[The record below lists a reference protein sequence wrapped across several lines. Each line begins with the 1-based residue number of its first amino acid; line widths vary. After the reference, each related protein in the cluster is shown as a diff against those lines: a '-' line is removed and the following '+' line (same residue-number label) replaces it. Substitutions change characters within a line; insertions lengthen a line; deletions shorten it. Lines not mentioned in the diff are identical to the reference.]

1 VPAPGRKDHYLQGE
15 SMKKT
20 PKREMIGFE
29 GKVLLDTLR
38 RLHRRGA
45 TENLRKLIVKTH
57 PADLAWVF
65 RSLPIADQKAIFE
78 VIAHTEL
85 IADFLSELDEAIM
98 VELVEDLPP
107 SYMADVVTSM
117 ASDDAADLLEA
128 LPNDIAV
135 EIRRHME
142 ADDRNEVEELLKYD
156 PQTAGGIMSP
166 DFMYLD
172 EDLTVEE
179 AIQKVQKRSEEKE
192 MVFYLYITHGD
203 GQLTGVLSL
212 RELLMHPMHRQL
224 KNIMNTNVISVTTDT
239 DQEEVAHIVSQ
250 YNLLALPVVDAAF
263 HLVGI
268 ITVDDVIDVI
278 REEATED
285 FLQMAGAGK
294 DNEILLKPLHQ
305 KILLRAPWLFASW
318 VGGIAA
324 MFIVN
329 SFQPELQKVLALASF
344 MPIIAG
350 MGGNIATQSST
361 IVVRGLATGR
371 INMHHFFQIIGKESL
386 VGVALGALFGLLLGL
401 LASFQYENPA
411 YLGLVVGSS
420 VFAVMFMAATV
431 GTIVPMLL
439 KRFNIDA
446 AIATGPFITSTI
458 DVLGISLFFGVAKFL
473 LHI

>member
-1 VPAPGRKDHYLQGE
+1 MEKA
-15 SMKKT
+15 

-45 TENLRKLIVKTH
+45 TENTRKLILKTH

-65 RSLPIADQKAIFE
+65 RSLPLNEQKAIFE
-78 VIAHTEL
+78 IIARTDMV
-85 IADFLSELDEAIM
+85 ADFLSELDESIM

-107 SYMADVVTSM
+107 TFMADVVTNM

-135 EIRRHME
+135 EIRTHMDSE
-142 ADDRNEVEELLKYD
+142 DRNEVEELLKYD
-156 PQTAGGIMSP
+156 PETAGGIMSP

-179 AIQKVQKRSEEKE
+179 AIKKVQKRSEEKE
-192 MVFYLYITHGD
+192 MVFYLYITHGED
-203 GQLTGVLSL
+203 GKLAGVLSL
-212 RELLMHPMHRQL
+212 RELLLHPMHRQL
-224 KNIMNTNVISVTTDT
+224 KNIMNANVISVTTDT

-250 YNLLALPVVDAAF
+250 YNLLAVPVVDATF
-263 HLVGI
+263 KLVGI

-318 VGGIAA
+318 IGGVAA
-324 MFIVN
+324 MFIIN
-329 SFQPELQKVLALASF
+329 GFQYELQKVLALASF
-344 MPIIAG
+344 IPIIAG

-371 INMHHFFQIIGKESL
+371 VNMLHFFRIVGKEAL
-386 VGVALGALFGLLLGL
+386 VGIVLGAMFGLLLGL
-401 LASFQYENPA
+401 LSAFRYPSPA
-411 YLGLVVGSS
+411 YLSLVVGIS
-420 VFAVMFMAATV
+420 VFSVMTMAATV
-431 GTIVPMLL
+431 GTLVPMVL
-439 KRFNIDA
+439 KRLNVDA
-446 AIATGPFITSTI
+446 AIATGPFITTSI
-458 DVLGISLFFGVAKFL
+458 DVLGVTLYFSVAKLL
-473 LHI
+473 LHL

>member
-1 VPAPGRKDHYLQGE
+1 MG
-15 SMKKT
+15 KT

-38 RLHRRGA
+38 RLYRRGA
-45 TENLRKLIVKTH
+45 TENIRKLISKTH

-65 RSLPIADQKAIFE
+65 RSLPLAEQKAIFE
-78 VIAHTEL
+78 IIAHTDL
-85 IADFLSELDEAIM
+85 VADFLSELDESIM
-98 VELVEDLPP
+98 VELVEGLSP
-107 SYMADVVTSM
+107 SFMADVVTSM

-128 LPNDIAV
+128 LPNDIAAN
-135 EIRRHME
+135 IQKHME

-156 PQTAGGIMSP
+156 PETAGGIMSP

-179 AIQKVQKRSEEKE
+179 AIGKVQKRSEEKE

-203 GQLTGVLSL
+203 GQLAGVLSL

-224 KNIMNTNVISVTTDT
+224 KNIMNASVISVTTDT

-250 YNLLALPVVDAAF
+250 YNLLALPVVDATF
-263 HLVGI
+263 KLIGI

-318 VGGIAA
+318 IGGVAA
-324 MFIVN
+324 IFIIN
-329 SFQPELQKVLALASF
+329 SFEYELKQVLALASF
-344 MPIIAG
+344 IPIIAG

-371 INMHHFFQIIGKESL
+371 VNMLHFFQIVGKETV
-386 VGVALGALFGLLLGL
+386 VGVALGAMFGLLLGL
-401 LASFQYENPA
+401 LATFQHTTHVN
-411 YLGLVVGSS
+411 LGLVVGIS
-420 VFAVMFMAATV
+420 VFAVMAMAATL
-431 GTIVPMLL
+431 GTVIPMLL

-446 AIATGPFITSTI
+446 AIATGPFITTFI
-458 DVLGISLFFGVAKFL
+458 DVLGISLYFVVAKYFL
-473 LHI
+473 NI

>member
-1 VPAPGRKDHYLQGE
+1 MG
-15 SMKKT
+15 KT

-38 RLHRRGA
+38 RLYRRGA
-45 TENLRKLIVKTH
+45 TENIRKLISKTH

-65 RSLPIADQKAIFE
+65 RSLPLAEQKAIFE
-78 VIAHTEL
+78 IIAHTDL
-85 IADFLSELDEAIM
+85 VADFLSELDESIM
-98 VELVEDLPP
+98 VELVEGLSP
-107 SYMADVVTSM
+107 SFMADVVTSM

-128 LPNDIAV
+128 LPNDIAAN
-135 EIRRHME
+135 IQKHME

-156 PQTAGGIMSP
+156 PETAGGIMSP

-179 AIQKVQKRSEEKE
+179 AIGKVQKRSEEKE

-203 GQLTGVLSL
+203 GQLAGVLSL

-224 KNIMNTNVISVTTDT
+224 KNIMNASVISVTTDT

-250 YNLLALPVVDAAF
+250 YNLLALPVVDATF
-263 HLVGI
+263 KLIGI

-318 VGGIAA
+318 IGGVAA
-324 MFIVN
+324 IFIIN
-329 SFQPELQKVLALASF
+329 SFEYELKQVLALASF
-344 MPIIAG
+344 IPIIAG

-371 INMHHFFQIIGKESL
+371 VNMLHFFQIVGKETV
-386 VGVALGALFGLLLGL
+386 VGVALGAMFGLLLGL
-401 LASFQYENPA
+401 LATFQHTTHVN
-411 YLGLVVGSS
+411 LGLVVGIS
-420 VFAVMFMAATV
+420 VFAVMAMAATL
-431 GTIVPMLL
+431 GTVIPMLL

-446 AIATGPFITSTI
+446 AIATGPFITTFI
-458 DVLGISLFFGVAKFL
+458 DVLGILLYFVVAKYFL
-473 LHI
+473 NI

>member
-1 VPAPGRKDHYLQGE
+1 MEKA
-15 SMKKT
+15 

-45 TENLRKLIVKTH
+45 TGNIRKLIEKTH

-65 RSLPIADQKAIFE
+65 RSLPISDQKAIFE
-78 VIAHTEL
+78 VIAHTDL
-85 IADFLSELDEAIM
+85 TADFLSELDESIM

-107 SYMADVVTSM
+107 TYLADVVTSM

-135 EIRRHME
+135 EIRTHME
-142 ADDRNEVEELLKYD
+142 ADDRDEVEELLKYD
-156 PQTAGGIMSP
+156 PETAGGIMSP
-166 DFMYLD
+166 EFMYLD
-172 EDLTVEE
+172 ENLTVEE

-212 RELLMHPMHRQL
+212 RELLMHPMHRLL

-263 HLVGI
+263 HLMGI
-268 ITVDDVIDVI
+268 VTVDDVIDVI

-285 FLQMAGAGK
+285 FMQMAGAGK

-305 KILLRAPWLFASW
+305 KIMLRAPWLFASW
-318 VGGIAA
+318 IGGVTA

-371 INMHHFFQIIGKESL
+371 VNTHHFFQIIGKESL
-386 VGVALGALFGLLLGL
+386 VGVVLGALFGMLLGL
-401 LASFQYENPA
+401 LAMFQYTNPA
-411 YLGLVVGSS
+411 YLGLVVGIS

-458 DVLGISLFFGVAKFL
+458 DVLGITLFFGVAKYL
-473 LHI
+473 LKI

>member
-1 VPAPGRKDHYLQGE
+1 MEKA
-15 SMKKT
+15 

-45 TENLRKLIVKTH
+45 TENTRKLILKTH

-65 RSLPIADQKAIFE
+65 RSLPANERRAVFEIIARTDL
-78 VIAHTEL
+78 V
-85 IADFLSELDEAIM
+85 ADFLSELDESIM

-107 SYMADVVTSM
+107 TFMADVVTNM

-128 LPNDIAV
+128 LPNDLAV
-135 EIRRHME
+135 EIRTHMDS
-142 ADDRNEVEELLKYD
+142 ADRNEVEELLKYD
-156 PQTAGGIMSP
+156 PETAGGIMSP

-179 AIQKVQKRSEEKE
+179 AIKKVQKRSEEKE

-203 GQLTGVLSL
+203 GQLAGVLSL
-212 RELLMHPMHRQL
+212 RELLLHPMHRQL
-224 KNIMNTNVISVTTDT
+224 KNIMNANVISVTTDT

-250 YNLLALPVVDAAF
+250 YNLLALPVVDATF
-263 HLVGI
+263 KLVGI

-294 DNEILLKPLHQ
+294 DNEILLKPLYQ

-318 VGGIAA
+318 IGGVAA
-324 MFIVN
+324 MFIIN
-329 SFQPELQKVLALASF
+329 GFQYELQKVLALASF
-344 MPIIAG
+344 IPIIAG

-371 INMHHFFQIIGKESL
+371 VNMLHFFKIVGKEAL
-386 VGVALGALFGLLLGL
+386 VGIVLGTLFGVLLGL
-401 LASFQYENPA
+401 LATFQYRSPV
-411 YLGLVVGSS
+411 YLGLVVGTS
-420 VFAVMFMAATV
+420 VFFVMTMAATV
-431 GTIVPMLL
+431 GTMVPMLL
-439 KRFNIDA
+439 KRLNVDA
-446 AIATGPFITSTI
+446 AIATGPFITTSI
-458 DVLGISLFFGVAKFL
+458 DVLGVTLFFAIAKIL
-473 LHI
+473 LDL

>member
-1 VPAPGRKDHYLQGE
+1 MG
-15 SMKKT
+15 KT

-38 RLHRRGA
+38 RLYRSGA
-45 TENLRKLIVKTH
+45 TENIRKLIRKTH

-65 RSLPIADQKAIFE
+65 RSLPLAEQKAIFE
-78 VIAHTEL
+78 IIAHTDL
-85 IADFLSELDEAIM
+85 VADFLSELDETIM
-98 VELVEDLPP
+98 VELVADLSP
-107 SYMADVVTSM
+107 SFMADVVSNM

-128 LPNDIAV
+128 LPNDIAAN
-135 EIRRHME
+135 IQTHME

-156 PQTAGGIMSP
+156 PETAGGIMSP

-179 AIQKVQKRSEEKE
+179 AIGKVQKRSEEKE

-203 GQLTGVLSL
+203 GQLAGVLSL

-224 KNIMNTNVISVTTDT
+224 KKIMNASVISVTTDT

-250 YNLLALPVVDAAF
+250 YNLLALPVVDTTF
-263 HLVGI
+263 KLIGI

-318 VGGIAA
+318 IGGVAA
-324 MFIVN
+324 IFIIN
-329 SFQPELQKVLALASF
+329 SFEYELKQVLALASF
-344 MPIIAG
+344 IPIIAG

-371 INMHHFFQIIGKESL
+371 VNMLHFFKIVGKETL

-401 LASFQYENPA
+401 LATFQYTTHVN
-411 YLGLVVGSS
+411 LGLVVGIS
-420 VFAVMFMAATV
+420 VFAVMAMAATL
-431 GTIVPMLL
+431 GTVIPMLL

-446 AIATGPFITSTI
+446 AIATGPFITTFI
-458 DVLGISLFFGVAKFL
+458 DVLGILLYFVVAKYFL
-473 LHI
+473 DI